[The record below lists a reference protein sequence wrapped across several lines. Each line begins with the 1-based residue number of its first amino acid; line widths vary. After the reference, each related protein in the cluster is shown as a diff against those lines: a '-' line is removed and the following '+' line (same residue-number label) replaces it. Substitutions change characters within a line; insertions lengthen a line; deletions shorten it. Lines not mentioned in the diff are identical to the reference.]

1 MSLLSWIFKG
11 TTANDKTGT
20 PARIAADIINQN
32 FAYLDA
38 KVNNSDHVVTL
49 GTSVLVDQDL
59 TIHAGWVWQI
69 NGIEYTNPVDV
80 IINFPFCSSGKQRL
94 DRIVFNTSNTFT
106 KVAGTESV
114 SNPVATPAPVD
125 TIEFGIT
132 LVTDGTVGDPS
143 TPIEGGNYVKKME
156 SQDFIASYGVMA
168 IIEKI
173 DLIDDRSSILLT
185 GAITDVKSIQMSG
198 EFIRPGKPFFI
209 KNSTGHD
216 VKLWQLAGTGNVKI
230 SFPNALD
237 LIVRDKEVIQFKQ
250 NANDSSDVRL
260 DYIGN
265 ILDLSGKA
273 DLVAGKVPSS
283 QLPSYVDDILE
294 GYLLSNV
301 FYEEI
306 GHTTVIPAEAGKIYI
321 DITTGQK
328 NKEYRYSGSTYIQIT
343 NGLIASADD
352 VPDGSTNK
360 YSTLSLVMG
369 YLLTGVSFAT
379 GTAITAADNI
389 LTAFGKLQKQISD
402 NVASIALKQVKD
414 DQVEISANSNVQN
427 SWHGQTILFT
437 ANCTITVPSTL
448 NNSLM
453 FPFRTLAGVTVTWAI
468 TSPFI
473 WETTPLA
480 TGEKT
485 VGYFM
490 RRGSTNTI
498 FLDV

>member
-1 MSLLSWIFKG
+1 MPIQDINIGASP
-11 TTANDKTGT
+11 NDKTGDS
-20 PARIAADIINQN
+20 ARVAGQKINLN

-38 KVNNSDHVVTL
+38 KVNNSNHVVTL
-49 GTSVLVDQDL
+49 GTSVLDGQDL

-143 TPIEGGNYVKKME
+143 TPIEGGSYVKKME
-156 SQDFIASYGVMA
+156 SQDFIASYGATTVV
-168 IIEKI
+168 EQI

-209 KNSTGHD
+209 KNATGHD
-216 VKLWQLAGTGNVKI
+216 VKLWHLAGTGNVKI

-237 LIVRDKEVIQFKQ
+237 FTIKDKEVIQFKQ
-250 NANDSSDVRL
+250 NANDSSDVRIEYVGIDVVNNLTVGGTNKALSAEMGKTL
-260 DYIGN
+260 DSTKQPNLTDAVFGAFQSVLPTVTSLSDTDKMPFLIGSVSRMMTWLN
-265 ILDLSGKA
+265 FKA
-273 DLVAGKVPSS
+273 ILVATFFLDATSSIQTQLNGK
-283 QLPSYVDDILE
+283 Q
-294 GYLLSNV
+294 
-301 FYEEI
+301 
-306 GHTTVIPAEAGKIYI
+306 A
-321 DITTGQK
+321 
-328 NKEYRYSGSTYIQIT
+328 
-343 NGLIASADD
+343 
-352 VPDGSTNK
+352 
-360 YSTLSLVMG
+360 
-369 YLLTGVSFAT
+369 
-379 GTAITAADNI
+379 
-389 LTAFGKLQKQISD
+389 
-402 NVASIALKQVKD
+402 KD
-414 DQVEISANSNVQN
+414 DQIEISTNSNVLN
-427 SWHGQTILFT
+427 AWHGQTVLFT
-437 ANCTITVPSTL
+437 ASCTITVPSTL

-453 FPFRTLAGVTVTWAI
+453 FPFRTLAGVTVTWQI
-468 TSPFI
+468 TSPFT
-473 WETTPLA
+473 WETTPVA
-480 TGEKT
+480 TAEKT
-485 VGYFM
+485 VGHFM